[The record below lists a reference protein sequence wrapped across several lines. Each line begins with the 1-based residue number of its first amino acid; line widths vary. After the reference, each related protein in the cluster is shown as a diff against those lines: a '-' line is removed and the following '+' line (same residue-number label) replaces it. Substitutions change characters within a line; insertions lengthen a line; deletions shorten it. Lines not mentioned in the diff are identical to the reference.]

1 MVATA
6 LRQNTLRHW
15 QGLLVAAVVWV
26 LAFFLFSQQGLWA
39 SVLGSIF
46 PNASPVLFER
56 ATLLT
61 LVLQHL
67 QISFTSMIIVILVG
81 IPLAIFCTR
90 RQGLA
95 FLPLVENIVA
105 VGQTFPPVAVLFLSL
120 PIFGFGT
127 LAPILA
133 LFFYGLLPTVRGTLL
148 GLGAVAPELKD
159 AALGSGMNGFQLL
172 RRLELPLALPA
183 ILAGLRSSLVLV
195 IATTSIAPL
204 VGTGGLGVPMIG
216 GLTTNNTSLLL
227 QGAIPVAMLA
237 LLSDF
242 TLRSVERLLTPWRA
256 DRES

>member
-1 MVATA
+1 MVATTRA
-6 LRQNTLRHW
+6 FSLQRW
-15 QGLLVAAVVWV
+15 QPLLIAAVLWL
-26 LAFFLFSQQGLWA
+26 LAFFLFSQQAFWA
-39 SVLGSIF
+39 RVLGSLF
-46 PNASPVLFER
+46 PFADPVLFER
-56 ATLLT
+56 ASLLR
-61 LVLQHL
+61 LVIQHL
-67 QISFTSMIIVILVG
+67 QISLTSMVLVILIG

-105 VGQTFPPVAVLFLSL
+105 VGQTFPPVAVLFLAL

-148 GLGAVAPELKD
+148 GLRAVAPELKD

-172 RRLELPLALPA
+172 RRLELPLSLPA
-183 ILAGLRSSLVLV
+183 ILAGLRSSLVLI

-204 VGTGGLGVPMIG
+204 VGTGGLGVPMLA

-227 QGAIPVAMLA
+227 EGAIPVAMLA

-242 TLRSVERLLTPWRA
+242 TMRSIEQLLTPWRT
-256 DRES
+256 

>member
-1 MVATA
+1 MTIAPQRLS
-6 LRQNTLRHW
+6 LRQW
-15 QGLLVAAVVWV
+15 QGLGTAVALWV
-26 LAFFLFSQQGLWA
+26 LIFFLFSQQAWWA
-39 SVLGSIF
+39 AVLGSVF
-46 PNASPVLFER
+46 PNADPVLFER

-67 QISFTSMIIVILVG
+67 QISFTSMAIVILVG
-81 IPLAIFCTR
+81 LPLAIFCTR

-148 GLGAVAPELKD
+148 GLSAVAPELKD
-159 AALGSGMNGFQLL
+159 AALGSGMNGPQLL
-172 RRLELPLALPA
+172 RLLELPLALPA
-183 ILAGLRSSLVLV
+183 ILAGLRSSLVLI

-204 VGTGGLGVPMIG
+204 VGTGGLGVPMLA

-227 QGAIPVAMLA
+227 EGAIPVALLA
-237 LLSDF
+237 LLSDY
-242 TLRSVERLLTPWRA
+242 TMRAIEQLLTPWR
-256 DRES
+256 S

>member
-1 MVATA
+1 MVATKTQ
-6 LRQNTLRHW
+6 RVSLRHW
-15 QGLLVAAVVWV
+15 QPLFIAALLWL

-39 SVLGSIF
+39 TILGSIF
-46 PNASPVLFER
+46 PNADPVLFER
-56 ATLLT
+56 ASLFS
-61 LVLQHL
+61 LVIQHL
-67 QISFTSMIIVILVG
+67 QISLTSMAFVILIG

-90 RQGLA
+90 QQGLA

-105 VGQTFPPVAVLFLSL
+105 VGQTFPPVAVLFLAL

-148 GLGAVAPELKD
+148 GLRAVAPELKD

-172 RRLELPLALPA
+172 RRLELPLSLPA
-183 ILAGLRSSLVLV
+183 ILAGLRSSFVLI

-204 VGTGGLGVPMIG
+204 VGTGGLGVPMLA

-227 QGAIPVAMLA
+227 EGAIPVAILA
-237 LLSDF
+237 LLSDY
-242 TLRSVERLLTPWRA
+242 TMRSIERLLTPWR
-256 DRES
+256 R